1 MKVAVSR
8 AVRLRECPWGEFPL
22 YEDII
27 SHSYSKICGKIL
39 FTIFT
44 QTIMHL
50 VLPHP
55 TKKIYMHNQNLGGG
69 GKQGTLSSMEKW

>member
-8 AVRLRECPWGEFPL
+8 AVRSQQCPLGEFPL

-27 SHSYSKICGKIL
+27 SHSYYKICGKIL

-50 VLPHP
+50 VSPSQP
-55 TKKIYMHNQNLGGG
+55 KKYICITKIWEVGVDKVHCGQ
-69 GKQGTLSSMEKW
+69 

>member
-8 AVRLRECPWGEFPL
+8 AVRLQEFPLGEFPL

-27 SHSYSKICGKIL
+27 SHSCSKICGKTL

-55 TKKIYMHNQNLGGG
+55 TKKIYLGGG
-69 GKQGTLSSMEKW
+69 GKQGTLWSMEKW